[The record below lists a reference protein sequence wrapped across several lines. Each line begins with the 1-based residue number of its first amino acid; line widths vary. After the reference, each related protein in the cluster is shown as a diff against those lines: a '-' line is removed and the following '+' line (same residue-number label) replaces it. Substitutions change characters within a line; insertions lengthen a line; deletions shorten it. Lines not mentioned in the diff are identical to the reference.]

1 MTIYLTPEWKIKLEK
16 ELKELTA
23 KRPLMAQRI
32 ERAKELGDLSENAEY
47 HDAKDE
53 QGMLESRIREIE
65 STLIQAQVVEKNTAS
80 GKISLGSKIT
90 ISANGAEKKYEIVG
104 INEAAPLSGR
114 ISSESPIGKAFL
126 GHKEGDEVPINVP
139 AGRMIYKI
147 IKIE

>member
-1 MTIYLTPEWKIKLEK
+1 MTIYLTPEGKIKLEK